1 MEIGW
6 ICDTPYQI
14 INCLAFVLSHS
25 DKKDNF
31 DLYIVHQFANSEKIE
46 ANIRK
51 TGIFR
56 SVNSFRLSGE
66 EKGVAGYIKKCFR
79 IISPKRWLQS
89 SQISCDGICSI
100 PKEYDILF
108 VAVWTIWSVAL
119 YFSSNVKQVHFFEDG
134 TGSYFRDLSGFQ
146 SGAKFVY
153 RLLGRDLDR
162 LNPCALYLNNPNLC
176 QEKIDCPIYSLKGIM
191 AIDSDSREKIYQ
203 AFDYK
208 RDGYYTGYPIIY
220 LTQPN
225 DNNVPDMEE
234 MDDKILTL
242 LAGYGKD
249 VLLRPHPRQ
258 KNSFQGDLFIDSHQD
273 MWELVCA
280 DQITDSHVLVSVFST
295 AQITPK
301 LLYNKEPYLIL
312 LYNLYP
318 GLLPQMREEILGLIG
333 QIRNVYTRPKKVFLP
348 NTLEELKECID
359 YIAEDRCQ
367 NE

>member
-1 MEIGW
+1 M
-6 ICDTPYQI
+6 
-14 INCLAFVLSHS
+14 
-25 DKKDNF
+25 
-31 DLYIVHQFANSEKIE
+31 
-46 ANIRK
+46 
-51 TGIFR
+51 
-56 SVNSFRLSGE
+56 
-66 EKGVAGYIKKCFR
+66 
-79 IISPKRWLQS
+79 
-89 SQISCDGICSI
+89 
-100 PKEYDILF
+100 
-108 VAVWTIWSVAL
+108 AVWTIWSVAL

-146 SGAKFVY
+146 SRAKFVY

-234 MDDKILTL
+234 MDDKI
-242 LAGYGKD
+242 
-249 VLLRPHPRQ
+249 
-258 KNSFQGDLFIDSHQD
+258 HQD